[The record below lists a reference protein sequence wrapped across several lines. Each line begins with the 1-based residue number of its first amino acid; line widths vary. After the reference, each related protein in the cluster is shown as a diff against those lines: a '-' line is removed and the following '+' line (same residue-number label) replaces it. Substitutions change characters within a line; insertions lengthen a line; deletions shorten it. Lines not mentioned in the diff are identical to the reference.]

1 MVKTLICCF
10 LSAVVASIVT
20 WRIVG
25 SRVPPTDVMD
35 TAGSRSLG
43 EPWPTPEWFHR
54 EENVFSRAEQK
65 VLNSAQQF
73 TIFAPIPMADR
84 RRAKKSPE
92 NFTAF
97 PSWVKRKFAIP
108 QNVRRCCTHCITGST
123 IPTAMPPLVSIL
135 RHGIRVTS
143 NGETVDLVI
152 CFACL
157 KVDVYFGNQAR
168 QLLTSRLPQPV
179 FNQAFRNANLPIAK

>member
-1 MVKTLICCF
+1 
-10 LSAVVASIVT
+10 
-20 WRIVG
+20 
-25 SRVPPTDVMD
+25 MD

-43 EPWPTPEWFHR
+43 DPWPTPEWFHR
-54 EENVFSRAEQK
+54 EENVFSPAEQK

-73 TIFAPIPMADR
+73 TIFALNPGGRPTEGEEVAGEFHGFPILGQAEIRNPAE
-84 RRAKKSPE
+84 RAALLHALYYGIDDSNGNAASCFDP
-92 NFTAF
+92 
-97 PSWVKRKFAIP
+97 
-108 QNVRRCCTHCITGST
+108 
-123 IPTAMPPLVSIL
+123 

-157 KVDVYFGNQAR
+157 QVDVYFGNQSR

-179 FNQAFRNANLPIAK
+179 FNQAFRNANLPVTRK